1 MITYERSFSQR
12 EALNAIGMVVRQ
24 LETVNLRMHH
34 VANAVTPEMMG
45 ASASPQSNPI
55 GFLLWHMAR
64 SQDWAVHTA
73 IRGVPEIAWSAPWS
87 EMAGIST
94 PGIGTGFSP
103 AAARELAAR
112 VDLDQ
117 LIDYAD
123 AVCAATISWVQ
134 GLEEADLDLIPDVS
148 THDAGI
154 PAYQTREFLAEMD
167 SGPEHDRVVGDL
179 GGQPVWLFL
188 TSVSVTH
195 LHRHLGEL
203 DLTLGVLS
211 GRAG

>member
-1 MITYERSFSQR
+1 
-12 EALNAIGMVVRQ
+12 LNAIDMVVRQ

-34 VANAVTPEMMG
+34 VAHDVTPELMS
-45 ASASPQSNPI
+45 ASASPESNPI

-94 PGIGTGFSP
+94 AGMGTGFSQ
-103 AAARELAAR
+103 AAARELATR

-117 LIDYAD
+117 LMDYAD
-123 AVCAATISWVQ
+123 AVSAAITAWVK
-134 GLEEADLDLIPDVS
+134 GLKEADLDLIPDVS
-148 THDAGI
+148 AHDAGI
-154 PAYQTREFLAEMD
+154 PAYQTPEFLAEMD
-167 SGPEHDRVVGDL
+167 SGPEHDQAIGEV
-179 GGQPVWLFL
+179 GGQPLWLFL

-203 DLTLGVLS
+203 DLTLGVLT